1 MRHASMAVLTL
12 NTGSSSLK
20 AALYQ
25 VDQGERVVFSAE
37 VSRIGS
43 TASRLSIDD
52 ASGTSVLDEQVDV
65 SDHAAALHA
74 VLEWLQQQGKETQPG
89 AIGHR
94 VVHGGPRYREPVLV
108 TEEMV
113 DTLRQWI
120 PIDPTH
126 LPQAIAAIETVRQT
140 FPAVP
145 QVACFDTAFHRHMPQ
160 VAQMYAL
167 PRHFSDRGV
176 MRYGFHGLSYE
187 SIMQALRTLDRS
199 RAEGRMVI
207 AHLGNGA
214 SMAAVRDGV
223 GVDTTMGFTPA
234 GGLMMG
240 TRTGDLDPGVLLYLL
255 ESQHLTTAALETL
268 ITQQAGLL
276 GVSGIG
282 GDMRDLLDREST
294 DPHAAEAVELFCYQA
309 RKFLG
314 ALVAVLGG
322 LETLIFTGGMGEHAA
337 PVRQRICDGLQFL
350 GVSLDPERNAGHAA
364 IISAAHSAVQVRVMK
379 TNEDLM
385 IAQHTYRIVSQKG

>member
-1 MRHASMAVLTL
+1 MTVLTL

-20 AALYQ
+20 AATYQ
-25 VDQGERVVFSAE
+25 VGQGERVTFSAE
-37 VSRIGS
+37 VSRIGLP
-43 TASRLSIDD
+43 ASRLSIDD
-52 ASGTSVLDEQVDV
+52 ANDTSVLDEQVAV
-65 SDHAAALHA
+65 ADHAAALHV

-94 VVHGGPRYREPVLV
+94 VVHGGPRYRQPVLI

-113 DTLRQWI
+113 DALRQWI

-126 LPQAIAAIETVRQT
+126 LPQAIAAIETVRQI

-167 PRHFSDRGV
+167 PRHVSDAGV

-187 SIMQALRTLDRS
+187 SIMQSLRALDRS
-199 RAEGRMVI
+199 RVDGRIVI

-234 GGLMMG
+234 GGMMMG

-255 ESQHLTTAALETL
+255 ESQHLTAAELTTL
-268 ITQQAGLL
+268 ITQQSGLL

-282 GDMRDLLDREST
+282 GDMRDLLGREGA
-294 DPHAAEAVELFCYQA
+294 DPYAAEAVELFCYQA

-337 PVRQRICDGLQFL
+337 PVRQRICDDLQFL
-350 GVSLDPERNAGHAA
+350 GVSLDPERNTGHAA
-364 IISAAHSAVQVRVMK
+364 VISAANSAVQVRVMK
-379 TNEDLM
+379 TYEDLM
-385 IAQHTYRIVSQKG
+385 IAQHTYRVVSQKG